1 MLNRISMTA
10 AGLLLAMTCAANAYV
25 IPVDNHSFEA
35 PVRSNGGYLST
46 ADEAFWFSQTA
57 WHHSL
62 GYPTYDNSSIQYFII
77 YNPVDGNFTGS
88 DTPNTG
94 LSDGSQGIDMG
105 GSNPQSLWQK
115 ITSPLGTLEPY
126 RDYSLTV
133 SIGRY
138 AAGNQPRLE
147 LRLISGNDF
156 TGTLLEQLV
165 IPYNTV
171 ANDSFQDFTINLSR
185 LEALPFMGAHQGESL
200 VVELYSYQFAIPGEI
215 GNSAFLDNVRLSY
228 VDAPEPASLSLLA
241 LGSAMVLRRRRSA

>member
-1 MLNRISMTA
+1 MSNRISVA
-10 AGLLLAMTCAANAYV
+10 ALGLLLTMTCVANAVV

-46 ADEAFWFSQTA
+46 SDEAYWFSQTA

-62 GYPTYDNSSIQYFII
+62 GFPAYDNSSIQYFII
-77 YNPVDGNFTGS
+77 YNPVEGNFTGS
-88 DTPNTG
+88 DTPNVG

-138 AAGNQPRLE
+138 ASGNQPPME
-147 LRLISGNDF
+147 LRLIAGDDF

-165 IPYNTV
+165 IPYNAV
-171 ANDSFQDFTINLSR
+171 ANDSFQDFTINFTTA
-185 LEALPFMGAHQGESL
+185 EALAFLGAHQGESL
-200 VVELYSYQFAIPGEI
+200 VVELYSYQFAIPGQL
-215 GNSAFLDNVRLSY
+215 GASGFLDNVRLSF
-228 VDAPEPASLSLLA
+228 VETPEPVSL
-241 LGSAMVLRRRRSA
+241 